1 MDYYE
6 PTIENSKSEFIK
18 YDVFVFAE
26 LAHLIEKKRVQDI
39 EFQGLLL
46 L

>member
-18 YDVFVFAE
+18 YDVSVFAE
-26 LAHLIEKKRVQDI
+26 LAHLIEKKRV
-39 EFQGLLL
+39 
-46 L
+46 